1 MEDQATQTPVE
12 TGKQDA
18 PDTNSEQ
25 PTVQAQDQGA
35 SSNVVEGSSENEQP
49 ATEAAPEAAPQ
60 AQASSET
67 PAPQQPAAPAQQS
80 APSSQQSGTNS
91 QQSGTFSME
100 QALQDAEARLEK
112 SVQRGQ
118 IVQGTVVLVTHDGV
132 MVDIGA
138 RTEGLIPFNQ
148 LTEDTLSEDEL
159 KNLVHPGEAI
169 TAYVVRA
176 DLENGQIVL
185 SKKRAESDQ
194 SWVKIQNLFDRAEP
208 VMVTVKEKV
217 KGGLVANVEG
227 VRAFFPAS
235 QVDLKRTP
243 ELDEYV
249 GQSFPVKIIELNRK
263 KGRVILSRR
272 TVLEVEQKSARAD
285 VLSHLKEGDIVE
297 GQVVEVTEFGVFVA
311 LGGVDGLVHRSEIT
325 WGRFNHPR
333 DVIGKGQQ
341 VRAKVLSVDTER
353 ERVNLSMKSLVT
365 DPWLTVGEKYPI
377 GSKVN
382 GKVVGLTQFGAFVE
396 VEPGLE
402 GLIHISE
409 LSWTKR
415 PKHPSEIVKEG
426 QEVEAQVLRID
437 PAERRLSLGLKQT
450 TPDPWKL
457 LPDRFP
463 PGTPVKGRVTGLTDF
478 GVFVEIEPGIEGLI
492 HVSELDYARVEKP
505 SDLFKK
511 GDEVEAAILNIDPVE
526 QRISLSRKRL
536 LTPPPQATVTA
547 PAGEEGGDDRR
558 GPRRDGPGGGRDNRP
573 KRPGKGKGG
582 PREGGRSRERDF
594 DYGGSGTAAYN
605 NYDPTI
611 AASSNTNVKLGDVF
625 GDLLSQLSLE
635 EESEKQAEKQS

>member
-1 MEDQATQTPVE
+1 MQ
-12 TGKQDA
+12 
-18 PDTNSEQ
+18 
-25 PTVQAQDQGA
+25 A
-35 SSNVVEGSSENEQP
+35 SS
-49 ATEAAPEAAPQ
+49 EAQAPAPQ
-60 AQASSET
+60 AQ
-67 PAPQQPAAPAQQS
+67 PAPQSQPVAPAQ
-80 APSSQQSGTNS
+80 SQQSGN
-91 QQSGTFSME
+91 FSME

-112 SVQRGQ
+112 TVQRGQ

-148 LTEDTLSEDEL
+148 LTEDNLSEDEL
-159 KNLVHPGEAI
+159 KNLLKPGDPV

-194 SWVKIQNLFDRAEP
+194 SWVKIQNLFDKGEA

-227 VRAFFPAS
+227 VRAFLPAS

-272 TVLEVEQKSARAD
+272 TVLEVEQKEARSS
-285 VLSHLKEGDIVE
+285 VLSQLKEGDIVE

-333 DVIGKGQQ
+333 DVIQKGQT

-353 ERVNLSMKSLVT
+353 ERVNLSMKALVT
-365 DPWLTVGEKYPI
+365 DPWLTVSEKYPI
-377 GSKVN
+377 GSRVN

-450 TPDPWKL
+450 TPDPWKS

-463 PGTPVKGRVTGLTDF
+463 PGTPVKGKVTGLTDF

-492 HVSELDYARVEKP
+492 HVSELDYNRVEKP

-536 LTPPPQATVTA
+536 LTPPRQAAVTT
-547 PAGEEGGDDRR
+547 PAGEEGSDDRR

-573 KRPGKGKGG
+573 KRPGRGKGG
-582 PREGGRSRERDF
+582 PREGRSGRERDF

-611 AASSNTNVKLGDVF
+611 AAASTTNVKLGDVF

-635 EESEKQAEKQS
+635 EEEGKQAEKQS